1 MRDNDFGGSKM
12 RDRDRD
18 RDNDRDDDLNFK
30 KFHRKKCKFC
40 ISKVRYVDYKDLAT
54 LKQYT
59 TERGK
64 ILSARITG
72 NCARHQ
78 RQMAGAIKNTR
89 VAALMPFVAGK

>member
-1 MRDNDFGGSKM
+1 MRDSSSISF
-12 RDRDRD
+12 R
-18 RDNDRDDDLNFK
+18 

-40 ISKVRYVDYKDLAT
+40 INKVSYIDYKDVSI

-78 RQMAGAIKNTR
+78 RQMASAVKNAR
-89 VAALMPFVAGK
+89 VAALMPFVGR